1 MDELDEIVLSVIKE
15 WNESMMLGRKEVDA
29 VASIGETAKQRL
41 NALIEKKVRE
51 ARINGEIAGL
61 ATFAQR
67 DRKSFRV
74 NSSIMSID
82 SKDIL
87 LDIADCYERLAQLQ
101 ENQAKEGNNG

>member
-1 MDELDEIVLSVIKE
+1 MSQQPDNELEELWQAIQSYRTAGKNADQLEAKDRV
-15 WNESMMLGRKEVDA
+15 NELLIAWRDKAYHE
-29 VASIGETAKQRL
+29 GE
-41 NALIEKKVRE
+41 
-51 ARINGEIAGL
+51 INGEIAGL

-87 LDIADCYERLAQLQ
+87 LDIADCYERLAQL
-101 ENQAKEGNNG
+101 KEDSNDA